1 MKSISRLI
9 CALALSAASI
19 AGSPANALPTAQREV
34 IASPLQQPIAYRRH
48 VHRRHYAHAYR
59 GRRVYRRGGYDP
71 GPAILG
77 AMVGIIGAG
86 IAASQ
91 EPDYGYGYPYGYGG
105 YGYPY
110 GGYGYPYGGW

>member
-1 MKSISRLI
+1 MKSISRLLFALTL
-9 CALALSAASI
+9 CAASVAGSAAN
-19 AGSPANALPTAQREV
+19 AFPAAQLEV
-34 IASPLQQPIAYRRH
+34 IASPLTQPIAYRRH

-91 EPDYGYGYPYGYGG
+91 QPDYGYGYPYGYGG
-105 YGYPY
+105 YGN
-110 GGYGYPYGGW
+110 PYGGW